1 VAAAAGIVKRI
12 RGPLDSTLSSLAQAL
27 FGMASSAATN
37 GDSSKING
45 SLANGS
51 SSSTSW
57 RAAPMSNSTL
67 EAKAK
72 QLREESAK
80 HSAVLTQKL
89 ANSDSGQNLLHIGT
103 ALSSLPPD
111 LHSALSS
118 LQPLTA
124 ATATSEEH
132 QTDQL
137 TDILKCRKEIEHQ
150 RLRCRQARNAIDVY
164 GDLVA
169 VETTL
174 QQLAHSSSRPPPPR
188 DQHANSSQNHHNVDE
203 NEEGT
208 FITSISS
215 GSKLCGA
222 NIVL

>member
-1 VAAAAGIVKRI
+1 
-12 RGPLDSTLSSLAQAL
+12 
-27 FGMASSAATN
+27 MASSAATN
-37 GDSSKING
+37 GDSSKIHG
-45 SLANGS
+45 SLANG

-150 RLRCRQARNAIDVY
+150 RLRCRQAQSAIDVY

-169 VETTL
+169 VEATL
-174 QQLAHSSSRPPPPR
+174 QYLAQHSSGRPPVPPR
-188 DQHANSSQNHHNVDE
+188 NQQANNGMNNHDGDE

-208 FITSISS
+208 FVTNAS
-215 GSKLCGA
+215 GRSFLCGA
-222 NIVL
+222 NLFVVYRNR